1 MNILPS
7 DERRPTED
15 TLSSIRWS
23 GTSVKS
29 ATSEWPQPRSFS
41 TGLQRTNLSAAAPSS
56 IKVMTLQEVAD
67 YLRVC
72 RSTIHR
78 LLKCNAIPAF
88 RIGRHWRFG
97 VEEIER
103 WSSSRASNG

>member
-1 MNILPS
+1 VNILPS

-15 TLSSIRWS
+15 TLSSIRRS
-23 GTSVKS
+23 GTSAK
-29 ATSEWPQPRSFS
+29 AANSEWPQPRSLS
-41 TGLQRTNLSAAAPSS
+41 TDLQRTNLSAAAPLS
-56 IKVMTLQEVAD
+56 IKVMTMQEVAD
-67 YLRVC
+67 YLRVS

-88 RIGRHWRFG
+88 RIGRHWRFS

-103 WSSSRASNG
+103 WSSFYASNS